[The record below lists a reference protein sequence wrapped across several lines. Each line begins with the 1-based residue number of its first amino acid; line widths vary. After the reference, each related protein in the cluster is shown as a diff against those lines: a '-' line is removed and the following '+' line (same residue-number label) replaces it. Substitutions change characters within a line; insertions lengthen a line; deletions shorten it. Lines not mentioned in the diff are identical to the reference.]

1 VYHITDVVGLQDF
14 LREEFNLWAENGSW
28 VEETWE
34 SYKDVIFEGIKRY
47 EAQKIEEK
55 SGP

>member
-1 VYHITDVVGLQDF
+1 MYHITDVVGLQDF